1 MKQSNLHWF
10 IPFQNNTVE
19 RVNIKWSNYKIVGI
33 MLREIY
39 WHLVQI
45 LNHSLAARIGLRLL
59 CEHCYFIWKENMR
72 LKIIFFPMFRL
83 VTADVAFYTGN
94 LQALKGL
101 KDLDLNMAEIWEQKR
116 WWHTGKLGSSFYH
129 GMCMFVPVI
138 QELNL
143 EPKVNWGWG
152 RGKGKYQCWETGIHW
167 DLQGMPFV
175 CFLQWGVTDQVSII
189 FFILSGNR
197 LRFLWTK
204 SKRTHSCNTAVVD

>member
-1 MKQSNLHWF
+1 
-10 IPFQNNTVE
+10 
-19 RVNIKWSNYKIVGI
+19 
-33 MLREIY
+33 
-39 WHLVQI
+39 
-45 LNHSLAARIGLRLL
+45 
-59 CEHCYFIWKENMR
+59 
-72 LKIIFFPMFRL
+72 MFRL

-116 WWHTGKLGSSFYH
+116 WWHTGKLGSSSDH
-129 GMCMFVPVI
+129 GMCTFMKKIWMPVI

-143 EPKVNWGWG
+143 EPKVNWG
-152 RGKGKYQCWETGIHW
+152 RGKGKRKVSVLGNW
-167 DLQGMPFV
+167 DSVGSTRNAIFV
-175 CFLQWGVTDQVSII
+175 LPSKWGVTDQVSIT